1 MNFLVLPPR
10 HPQMGQ
16 SREMLLGLDGWM
28 SRNLVLGGGRLFEAG
43 RLLTFSI
50 FRVGAYSRWA
60 HNRINT
66 VN

>member
-50 FRVGAYSRWA
+50 FRVGA
-60 HNRINT
+60 
-66 VN
+66 